1 MTTAVTASDRAV
13 VDDAAT
19 DAYLLGRS
27 AAETR
32 RLMFQG
38 DFQAPYTRRFLE
50 DAGLAPGMR
59 VLDAGSGAGD
69 VAFLAADLVGPQGA
83 VIGIDLNPRVLD
95 TARER
100 ARAAG
105 LTQVRFVAGD
115 LAADAPDGPFD
126 AVVGRL
132 VLLYQPNPA
141 AALWMLARRV
151 RPGGIVA
158 FQEYSF
164 HAAALAQFPPT
175 PLWGR
180 VYGWL
185 RAGFLA
191 AGVDEYIGYRLAAL
205 YRDAGLPMP
214 HMQASAAVGGGADW
228 AGYEYIAQTVR
239 SALPALTKF
248 GITTA
253 EEADVDTLADR
264 LRAETQAAGG
274 VVKTPDLVGA
284 WARVE

>member
-1 MTTAVTASDRAV
+1 MTTTVTGTERGMT
-13 VDDAAT
+13 DDAAT
-19 DAYLLGRS
+19 DSYLLGRS

-38 DFQAPYTRRFLE
+38 DFQAPYTRRFFE
-50 DAGLAPGMR
+50 DAGIGPGMR
-59 VLDAGSGAGD
+59 VLDVGSGAGD
-69 VAFLAADLVGPQGA
+69 VAFLAADLVGPRGA
-83 VIGIDLNPRVLD
+83 VVGIDLNARVLD

-105 LTQVRFVAGD
+105 LTQVGFVAGD

-132 VLLYQPNPA
+132 VLLYQPDPA
-141 AALWMLARRV
+141 AALWALARRV

-164 HAAALAQFPPT
+164 HAASLAQFPPT

-191 AGVDEYIGYRLAAL
+191 AGVDEYIGYRLASL

-214 HMQASAAVGGGADW
+214 HLQMSAAVGGGADW
-228 AGYEYIAQTVR
+228 GGYEYAALTLR

-248 GITTA
+248 GIVTA
-253 EEADVDTLADR
+253 EEVDIDTLADR
-264 LRAETQAAGG
+264 LRAETLAAGG
-274 VVKTPDLVGA
+274 LVKTPDLVGA